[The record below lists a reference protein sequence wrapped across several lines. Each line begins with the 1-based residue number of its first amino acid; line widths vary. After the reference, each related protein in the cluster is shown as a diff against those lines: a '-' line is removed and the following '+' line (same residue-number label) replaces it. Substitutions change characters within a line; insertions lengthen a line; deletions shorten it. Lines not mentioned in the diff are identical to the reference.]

1 MEKLE
6 TFVAEVLNRY
16 KDPNSITD
24 SIFLMIQND
33 RTLMKKYL
41 ELVEQEGLNK
51 VNQNIGKQ
59 VKKQLGLENSGER
72 NFNPIS
78 TLIQSNTILK

>member
-1 MEKLE
+1 MNNIE
-6 TFVAEVLNRY
+6 TFVTEVLNRY
-16 KDPNSITD
+16 NDPNSITD

-41 ELVEQEGLNK
+41 ELVEQEGLIK

-59 VKKQLGLENSGER
+59 VKKQLALENSGER